1 MNFTLDWSLG
11 AQSITLRLRAATS
24 GWLGVG
30 FSETGHMLGADIVTV
45 SVDATSNIT
54 TVTDRNCPWSAMPL
68 QSAPSIFP
76 VADSPQ
82 CSQDWGLVC
91 GFGTAA
97 YTEVWIT
104 RQLNTGDP
112 QDRQLGAGLTTLIY
126 AWGGSGASSVAYH
139 GANRGSLSVDFG
151 TSGATPAFVPPSDTA
166 TYVDLNFSTYL
177 TYGVDTQYV
186 CQGFQLDG
194 SQRHVVAVNVLL
206 PSGPFL
212 PLIHHVLV
220 GVALSCGGWCWC
232 DVAVF
237 VVVAF
242 GVHHCVCVCVLLLA
256 AGARQWQRAI
266 AVLQNGAAAVPE
278 LDAEQHDGRVGA
290 GHQRHA
296 RPGVWLGAG
305 RIADGVS
312 GARVRWLAG

>member
-112 QDRQLGAGLTTLIY
+112 QDRQLGTGLTTLIY
-126 AWGGSGASSVAYH
+126 AWGGSGA
-139 GANRGSLSVDFG
+139 SLSVDFG

-242 GVHHCVCVCVLLLA
+242 GVHHCVCVCVCCC
-256 AGARQWQRAI
+256 W
-266 AVLQNGAAAVPE
+266 LQV
-278 LDAEQHDGRVGA
+278 HDSGSA
-290 GHQRHA
+290 PSQYYKTA
-296 RPGVWLGAG
+296 PLPCQSSTLSSTM
-305 RIADGVS
+305 GVS
-312 GARVRWLAG
+312 VLGTNGTHGLVYGWALGGSPMVFPVRVFAGWPAD